1 MADPDL
7 SAIADAIADV
17 LRTDALD
24 AHAFV
29 PPEFLT
35 PPAIYVPVPD
45 LEVLTMDLGVWRL
58 EYELLLIVA
67 NGWSESAH
75 ADLLGFLPG
84 IKSRIHNDR
93 TLGGVVQGAYIRD
106 ARPDSQIR
114 QDNDNG
120 TEWFGARITLEV
132 HP

>member
-17 LRTDALD
+17 LRTETLD
-24 AHAFV
+24 AHPFV
-29 PPEFLT
+29 PPQFLT
-35 PPAIYVPVPD
+35 PPAIYVPVPS

-58 EYELLLIVA
+58 EYELLLIVSDA
-67 NGWSESAH
+67 WSESAH
-75 ADLLGFLPG
+75 ADMLARLPG
-84 IKSRIHNDR
+84 IKSRIHNNK
-93 TLGGVVQGAYIRD
+93 TLGGLVQGAYIRD

-120 TEWFGARITLEV
+120 SEWFGARITLEV
-132 HP
+132 HA